1 MVLEKIHQRVCQ
13 VEGDA
18 FTVAWAKLSS
28 VQQAQMVTR
37 WIERIEYDGADG
49 TVAIT
54 FHTHGGQS
62 PDEHRAETMKEVV
75 S

>member
-1 MVLEKIHQRVCQ
+1 M
-13 VEGDA
+13 
-18 FTVAWAKLSS
+18 AWAKLSS

-37 WIERIEYDGADG
+37 WIERIDYDGAGG

-54 FHTHGGQS
+54 FHTNRGQT
-62 PDEHRAETMKEVV
+62 PDEDRAETVKEIV